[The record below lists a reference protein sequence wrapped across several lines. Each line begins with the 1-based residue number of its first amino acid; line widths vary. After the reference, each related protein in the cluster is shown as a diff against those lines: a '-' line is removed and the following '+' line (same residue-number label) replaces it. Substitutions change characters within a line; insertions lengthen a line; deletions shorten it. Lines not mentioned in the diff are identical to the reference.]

1 VTNRFWFALLA
12 LVTVTLSASAA
23 QVSGLTVFTA
33 GTPAKAAEVNAN
45 FSALATAIE
54 AADGVT
60 EINQEKALAGSVTSG
75 DSAGFPITIS
85 ESGSYRLS
93 SNLTVPFITN
103 AFEIAADGVTLDL
116 NGFSIIGDGTCADA
130 SSFRAVTAGAGATS
144 QITIRNG
151 IIRGFCLGIV
161 LNTITDLTIEDMHI
175 ATTGNGPLYTGTNAI
190 VRHNHLS
197 GPNTGINCPSIVV
210 DTSFVGSSGN
220 NGISTITCAKANLIG
235 TF

>member
-1 VTNRFWFALLA
+1 MTNRFWLALLT

-23 QVSGLTVFTA
+23 QVAGLTVFTA

-45 FSALATAIE
+45 FSALAAAIA

-60 EINQEKALAGSVTSG
+60 EINQEKALAGSVTPG
-75 DSAGFPITIS
+75 DAAGFPITIS

-103 AFEIAADGVTLDL
+103 AFEIASDGVTLDL
-116 NGFSIIGDGTCADA
+116 NGFSVVGDGTCAD
-130 SSFRAVTAGAGATS
+130 SSGFTAVLAETGATT
-144 QITIRNG
+144 QITLRNG
-151 IIRGFCLGIV
+151 IIRGFCFGIRFGAA
-161 LNTITDLTIEDMHI
+161 TDATIEDMHI
-175 ATTGNGPLYTGTNAI
+175 ATTGNGALYTGTNAI
-190 VRHNHLS
+190 VRRNHLS
-197 GPNTGINCPSIVV
+197 GPNSGINCPSIVV

-220 NGISTITCAKANLIG
+220 NGILTTSCAKANLIG